1 MDQSSRRLWT
11 FRLSAFQHRMTV
23 EREYVVTQ
31 DRLSRLSQRPTTEGP
46 PSSEEQYR
54 SVVDAATDAV
64 VSVNE
69 KGQILFVNPATTNTF
84 VYGSSELIGQA
95 QADLAHINRVHTM
108 GELTASLAHEIKQPI
123 SAAIANAETCLE
135 WLARDRPEI
144 AEAQEAASRIIRDVT
159 RASNIIT
166 RIGSLYK
173 KDVPQRKW
181 VNLNELIQEM
191 IDLLH
196 SEAAR
201 YSISVHRELADGLPK
216 ILADRVGLQQV
227 LMNLMVNGI
236 EAMKETGSPGKLTIS
251 SSQSGNDQLL
261 VSVADMGIGLQPE
274 NVERIFSAFFTSKSQ
289 GTGMGLTIS
298 RSIIESHGG
307 RLWATPNRGPG
318 ATFQFVLPIEG
329 VASALA

>member
-31 DRLSRLSQRPTTEGP
+31 DRLSRLSQRPTTEGS
-46 PSSEEQYR
+46 PSSEEQYG

-135 WLARDRPEI
+135 WLCGR
-144 AEAQEAASRIIRDVT
+144 
-159 RASNIIT
+159 
-166 RIGSLYK
+166 
-173 KDVPQRKW
+173 
-181 VNLNELIQEM
+181 NLQN
-191 IDLLH
+191 
-196 SEAAR
+196 
-201 YSISVHRELADGLPK
+201 PK
-216 ILADRVGLQQV
+216 Q
-227 LMNLMVNGI
+227 
-236 EAMKETGSPGKLTIS
+236 
-251 SSQSGNDQLL
+251 
-261 VSVADMGIGLQPE
+261 
-274 NVERIFSAFFTSKSQ
+274 F
-289 GTGMGLTIS
+289 
-298 RSIIESHGG
+298 
-307 RLWATPNRGPG
+307 RL
-318 ATFQFVLPIEG
+318 
-329 VASALA
+329 